1 MKNINRIFII
11 LISVLNLSGCSS
23 LTDLSMVDVSISIVV
38 IAIIIG
44 CWVSNVR
51 TGRDI
56 QESVDSIIQI
66 RREQLEMAKSDLR
79 PGIDEGDPVSQ
90 YLLALK
96 FHTGDGVGQDLV
108 AACYWYSLSAE
119 SGFIHAVTT
128 LALMYIKGWGTK
140 QDLTKAA
147 KLLSIA
153 SKEGDLQAQNFL
165 AAAYLNGWGV
175 RKNEEK
181 ARYWLQQAAAQSSE
195 ETSKSLNM
203 LSPQSI
209 ESLTMV
215 IQNGDEYIVL
225 K

>member
-1 MKNINRIFII
+1 
-11 LISVLNLSGCSS
+11 
-23 LTDLSMVDVSISIVV
+23 
-38 IAIIIG
+38 
-44 CWVSNVR
+44 
-51 TGRDI
+51 
-56 QESVDSIIQI
+56 
-66 RREQLEMAKSDLR
+66 
-79 PGIDEGDPVSQ
+79 
-90 YLLALK
+90 
-96 FHTGDGVGQDLV
+96 
-108 AACYWYSLSAE
+108 
-119 SGFIHAVTT
+119 
-128 LALMYIKGWGTK
+128 MYIKGWGTK

-175 RKNEEK
+175 QKNEER

-195 ETSKSLNM
+195 ETSESLNM

>member
-1 MKNINRIFII
+1 MENISKIFII
-11 LISVLNLSGCSS
+11 LIFIFNLSGCSS
-23 LTDLSMVDVSISIVV
+23 LTDLSVIDISIVTVV
-38 IAIIIG
+38 IVIIIG
-44 CWVSNVR
+44 CLISNIR

-56 QESVDSIIQI
+56 QESVDSIMKI
-66 RREQLEMAKSDLR
+66 RREQLEKAKTDLR
-79 PGIDEGDPVSQ
+79 PGIDEGNPVSQ

-96 FHTGDGVGQDLV
+96 FHTGDGVGQDLA

-119 SGFIHAVTT
+119 SGFMQAVTT

-140 QDLTKAA
+140 QDLTKAVN
-147 KLLSIA
+147 LLSIA

-195 ETSKSLNM
+195 EASEALNV